1 MNNRGADYIKRLLK
15 DKERFKKWKRI
26 MLALSCVV
34 VFITVYALT
43 IPAVTLAC
51 DKEEHVHTT
60 ECYDENNEL
69 ICTKEEHTHSEDCYE
84 KEEQEQD
91 PVEEEDEDVVQDE
104 TQVASNEEMA
114 KPEEE
119 QDTTESG
126 ESNPSVAEGYNFS
139 NDSTKINQ
147 IDWYYI
153 KDSTETKI
161 DTDGSIQIPGDATIK
176 LSVSYHNIQ
185 IDYLK
190 TSYNSTLLFDLPKI
204 LRNAKAQGSIMSGT
218 TNAGNVTVI
227 NGKVNLQFNE
237 AYLNK
242 LLESGTTT
250 IDGNFYV
257 TGEANLSS
265 VPENGTTTITIA
277 GKDYILNFGKD
288 PVANY
293 GKVNVEKSCEK
304 VDVTDDFIK
313 YTIKVTAG
321 DDGCPDVKV
330 VDTFSEN
337 SDLISYI
344 NVNNTLT
351 NLIGKENNQDPY
363 ETIESGKTNGS
374 IYLGTT
380 ASDTNPIPTDN
391 TKNENETGSLVW
403 NIGNMEANETRTLT
417 YFAKLKDGVALNGKT
432 INNQAIVYSK
442 SIKRVYSDNSF
453 TPDVKYDM
461 KKDRVGSI
469 VRQTDGSY
477 KINYKLYFKL
487 KEKQSNYPIKDLVFF
502 DYLNYEDNFTT
513 NSEILKYVK
522 YDQDSIQLF
531 KQKKGE
537 SNPTE
542 IDKTKYVTSWSKDKN
557 NYVTNWDNT
566 ENPACFKV
574 KGSNGNPIIVNP
586 GDSYFVT
593 YTLIVQPEAFA
604 TIQTDCIEINNRF
617 LLSASNVQNQY
628 NWNAFDRVFRTE
640 QINTY
645 KWDEKSVES
654 ATTQEKTITM
664 SNDKYV
670 KENKGYSVDTST
682 DNTFKVPKG
691 SYLYTVMV
699 NDTLGDWD
707 VTSVQMTDK
716 LNSNN
721 MQYVGYLKIEAL
733 EETKKNTDLT
743 STEQS
748 SKHINT
754 LDREYVSKGVKWV
767 KIDSSTSFTLKPND
781 LGWKDNKYAYR
792 FTYYA
797 MPVNQDSYG
806 STKVTNTFTLTGEIG
821 RGNQKFNISNISSNK
836 EVTITGNYQMNV
848 KKSSWYYES
857 PTADSE
863 NWSKGKIY
871 WVVEVSGTAIKEGTI
886 FKDTIAENK
895 IASYLYEDSLVGI
908 YKGKLADDK
917 TIESFENVEEFL
929 KATTL
934 VNVKEKFT
942 DPIITNKKGLSITT
956 KDNIDLKDDKL
967 YMIIASEPSELPTK
981 YREYKEYGNQI
992 STNDDGK
999 DYRSWAP
1006 ATKTLCGGADI
1017 LKELGQTFTYD
1028 GKVSTIKA
1036 GADLTNSKDPDPS
1049 KICEQL
1055 LNEHGAYISWA
1066 FKVNYAGDLKGT
1078 YQVLEN
1084 IPDVMELSY
1093 IRIKWHGDNAGAVES
1108 MPIDSLGT
1116 DWEVKSNTTTN
1127 DNNASQDTTYYY
1139 NKTKNQ
1145 AMIKLGGF
1153 VAGKERDTY
1162 SVDVQVVCKVTDSD
1176 VLHGIEKTFTNEV
1189 ELQTDDGQTINKA
1202 VSSVPMKEQNLEK
1215 TMKSSESGNEK
1226 VSFIIKAN
1234 PLGQT
1239 IPVKDG
1245 TTLKLIDKLSSTLIL
1260 DSESIKAID
1269 SNGEKVKIKSMLKDD
1284 NTLEL
1289 EIPNDKAITITYDA
1303 TVNAP
1308 PGQKIDFSNEAYW
1321 EGYMPSTGVK
1331 VEKEGYFYTAGG
1343 TVSSGNNI
1351 KLNILKKDQ
1360 NDLSIPLAGAEFTMV
1375 ECERLSDGK
1384 IKENNTIT
1392 WSGTTNEEGIL
1403 KFGSGSENDHVMNY
1417 NTIYKVTET
1426 KAPSDYVNSKQ
1437 PYYIMVPRIES
1448 GKNDYSDYVKECLK
1462 DNRIEKQYQ
1471 ETYVLTVKNHKGEI
1485 TVVKKFINDAA
1496 GKSTNPVSG
1505 TYSFGLYDNAQGNGD
1520 RIQTQTI
1527 TYNAGKTQEQS
1538 VKFIN
1543 LELGKTYYVFELDD
1557 NGKPIVDSSKEV
1569 TINKLQYT
1577 VEYKNEKDEFTNAAT
1592 NGQTV
1597 TVTNRSRTKILPS
1610 TGGYGSLLYRISG
1623 AMLALASLIYLTNI
1637 YKKNHLDDTSK
1648 KRRKK

>member
-1 MNNRGADYIKRLLK
+1 MD
-15 DKERFKKWKRI
+15 
-26 MLALSCVV
+26 
-34 VFITVYALT
+34 
-43 IPAVTLAC
+43 
-51 DKEEHVHTT
+51 
-60 ECYDENNEL
+60 
-69 ICTKEEHTHSEDCYE
+69 
-84 KEEQEQD
+84 
-91 PVEEEDEDVVQDE
+91 
-104 TQVASNEEMA
+104 
-114 KPEEE
+114 
-119 QDTTESG
+119 
-126 ESNPSVAEGYNFS
+126 
-139 NDSTKINQ
+139 
-147 IDWYYI
+147 
-153 KDSTETKI
+153 
-161 DTDGSIQIPGDATIK
+161 
-176 LSVSYHNIQ
+176 
-185 IDYLK
+185 
-190 TSYNSTLLFDLPKI
+190 
-204 LRNAKAQGSIMSGT
+204 
-218 TNAGNVTVI
+218 
-227 NGKVNLQFNE
+227 
-237 AYLNK
+237 
-242 LLESGTTT
+242 
-250 IDGNFYV
+250 
-257 TGEANLSS
+257 
-265 VPENGTTTITIA
+265 
-277 GKDYILNFGKD
+277 
-288 PVANY
+288 
-293 GKVNVEKSCEK
+293 
-304 VDVTDDFIK
+304 
-313 YTIKVTAG
+313 
-321 DDGCPDVKV
+321 
-330 VDTFSEN
+330 
-337 SDLISYI
+337 
-344 NVNNTLT
+344 
-351 NLIGKENNQDPY
+351 
-363 ETIESGKTNGS
+363 
-374 IYLGTT
+374 
-380 ASDTNPIPTDN
+380 
-391 TKNENETGSLVW
+391 
-403 NIGNMEANETRTLT
+403 
-417 YFAKLKDGVALNGKT
+417 
-432 INNQAIVYSK
+432 
-442 SIKRVYSDNSF
+442 
-453 TPDVKYDM
+453 
-461 KKDRVGSI
+461 
-469 VRQTDGSY
+469 
-477 KINYKLYFKL
+477 
-487 KEKQSNYPIKDLVFF
+487 EKQSNYPIKDLVFF
-502 DYLNYEDNFTT
+502 DYLNYGDSYTT

-522 YDQDSIQLF
+522 YDQDSVKLF
-531 KQKKGE
+531 GQKKGE

-557 NYVTNWDNT
+557 NYVTNWNNT
-566 ENPACFKV
+566 DNPACFKV
-574 KGSNGNPIIVNP
+574 AGSNGNPIIVNP
-586 GDSYFVT
+586 GDSYYVT
-593 YTLIVQPEAFA
+593 YTLTVQPEAFA
-604 TIQTDCIEINNRF
+604 AIQTDCIEINNRF
-617 LLSASNVQNQY
+617 LLKASNVQNSY
-628 NWNAFDRVFRTE
+628 DWNAFDRVYRTE

-645 KWDEKSVES
+645 KWDEKSVGN
-654 ATTQEKTITM
+654 ATTEEKTITM
-664 SNDKYV
+664 SSDRYVNGND
-670 KENKGYSVDTST
+670 GYAKDTSS

-754 LDREYVSKGVKWV
+754 LDREYVSQGVKWV
-767 KIDSSTSFTLKPND
+767 KIDGSTSFTLKPSD
-781 LGWKDNKYAYR
+781 LDWRNNKYAYR

-821 RGNQKFNISNISSNK
+821 RGDQKFPISNISSNK

-857 PTADSE
+857 PAVDSG
-863 NWSKGKIY
+863 NWANGKIY
-871 WVVEVSGTAIKEGTI
+871 WIVEVSGTAIKKGTI

-908 YKGKLADDK
+908 YKGKLAGNK
-917 TIESFENVEEFL
+917 TIESFESVEEL
-929 KATTL
+929 PKATAL

-942 DPIITNKKGLSITT
+942 DPKITNKKELIITT
-956 KDNIDLKDDKL
+956 KENIDLKDDKL

-1028 GKVSTIKA
+1028 GTKVSTIKA
-1036 GADLTNSKDPDPS
+1036 GADLTNSKDPDPN
-1049 KICEQL
+1049 KICKDL
-1055 LNEHGAYISWA
+1055 LNEHGSYISWA

-1078 YQVLEN
+1078 YQVLED
-1084 IPDVMELSY
+1084 IPNGMELSY
-1093 IRIKWHGDNAGAVES
+1093 IRIKWHGDNAGDVKS
-1108 MPIDSLGT
+1108 MPIAGLGA
-1116 DWEVKSNTTTN
+1116 DWGEPKNNTTTN
-1127 DNNASQDTTYYY
+1127 DNNASQQTTYYY

-1153 VAGKERDTY
+1153 VDGKERDTY

-1215 TMKSSESGNEK
+1215 TMTSSESGNEK
-1226 VSFIIKAN
+1226 VSFIIKSN

-1260 DSESIKAID
+1260 DSESIKAIG
-1269 SNGEKVKIKSMLKDD
+1269 SNGEEVKIKSTLKDG

-1289 EIPNDKAITITYDA
+1289 EIPNNQAITITYDA

-1308 PGQKIDFSNEAYW
+1308 PGQNIDFSNEAYW
-1321 EGYMPSTGVK
+1321 EGYTPSTGVK
-1331 VEKEGYFYTAGG
+1331 VEKKDYYYTAGG

-1360 NDLSIPLAGAEFTMV
+1360 NDLSVPLAGAKFTMV
-1375 ECERLSDGK
+1375 ECERLSDGT

-1392 WSGTTNEEGIL
+1392 WSGTTDEKGNL

-1426 KAPSDYVNSKQ
+1426 EAPNGYVNSKQ
-1437 PYYIMVPRIES
+1437 SFYIMVPRIES
-1448 GKNDYSDYVKECLK
+1448 GESDYSDYVKECLK
-1462 DNRIEKQYQ
+1462 DKQIEPQYT
-1471 ETYVLTVKNHKGEI
+1471 ETYVLTVYNHKGEI

-1505 TYSFGLYDNAQGNGD
+1505 TYTFGLYQDKNDLTNPLQKVS
-1520 RIQTQTI
+1520 I
-1527 TYNAGKTQEQS
+1527 TYKAGKPQEQTM
-1538 VKFIN
+1538 KFN
-1543 LELGKTYYVFELDD
+1543 DLELDKTYYVFELDD
-1557 NGKPIVDSSKEV
+1557 EKKPIVDSSQEV

-1577 VEYKNEKDEFTNAAT
+1577 VEYKNEKGEFTSAAT

-1623 AMLALASLIYLTNI
+1623 ALLALASLIYLTNI
-1637 YKKNHLDDTSK
+1637 YIKNHLDDTSK
-1648 KRRKK
+1648 KRRK